1 MYSSDVPFT
10 NGKYVHEKEY
20 GWFSSPYSSLY
31 KSNIISDS
39 SSIHFFHFSFYS
51 LIQSQK
57 PNSISLAWI
66 TVLFSLFF
74 ITLSLLT
81 SLFLFQHPLTHLK
94 LFSIILSPFHLSPIS
109 RDSIETLHFIKSHSF
124 FIKCLEH
131 LR

>member
-10 NGKYVHEKEY
+10 NGKCILYKRY
-20 GWFSSPYSSLY
+20 GWSTSPFYSLY

-39 SSIHFFHFSFYS
+39 SSIHFFLFSFYS

-57 PNSISLAWI
+57 SNSISFTRI

-81 SLFLFQHPLTHLK
+81 SLFP
-94 LFSIILSPFHLSPIS
+94 FSISINSFYNYFQSFYPLFIYLQLPAILSK
-109 RDSIETLHFIKSHSF
+109 HFISSNLIHF
-124 FIKCLEH
+124 LENA
-131 LR
+131 

>member
-39 SSIHFFHFSFYS
+39 SSIHFFLFSFYS

-57 PNSISLAWI
+57 SNSISFTRI

-81 SLFLFQHPLTHLK
+81 SLFPFSTSINSFYNYFQSFYPLFIYLQLPA
-94 LFSIILSPFHLSPIS
+94 ILSK
-109 RDSIETLHFIKSHSF
+109 HFISSNPTHF
-124 FIKCLEH
+124 L
-131 LR
+131 

>member
-39 SSIHFFHFSFYS
+39 SSIHFFLFSFYS

-57 PNSISLAWI
+57 SNSISFTRI

-81 SLFLFQHPLTHLK
+81 SLFPFSISINSFYNYFQSFYPLFIFLQFPAILSKHFISSNLTHFL
-94 LFSIILSPFHLSPIS
+94 
-109 RDSIETLHFIKSHSF
+109 
-124 FIKCLEH
+124 
-131 LR
+131 

>member
-1 MYSSDVPFT
+1 MYSSDIPFT

-39 SSIHFFHFSFYS
+39 SSIHFFLFSFYS

-57 PNSISLAWI
+57 PNSISFARI
-66 TVLFSLFF
+66 TVLYSLFF

-81 SLFLFQHPLTHLK
+81 SLFPFSISINSFYNYFQSFYPLFIFLQFPAILSKLFISSNLTH
-94 LFSIILSPFHLSPIS
+94 F
-109 RDSIETLHFIKSHSF
+109 
-124 FIKCLEH
+124 LENA
-131 LR
+131 

>member
-39 SSIHFFHFSFYS
+39 SSIHFFLFSFYS

-57 PNSISLAWI
+57 SNSISFTRI

-81 SLFLFQHPLTHLK
+81 SLFPFSTSINSLYNYFQSFYPLFIFLQFPAILSKLFISSNLTH
-94 LFSIILSPFHLSPIS
+94 F
-109 RDSIETLHFIKSHSF
+109 
-124 FIKCLEH
+124 LENA
-131 LR
+131 

>member
-39 SSIHFFHFSFYS
+39 SSIHFFLFSFYS

-57 PNSISLAWI
+57 SNSISFTRI

-81 SLFLFQHPLTHLK
+81 SLFPFSISINSFYNYFQSFYPLFIFLQFPAILSKLFISSNLTH
-94 LFSIILSPFHLSPIS
+94 F
-109 RDSIETLHFIKSHSF
+109 
-124 FIKCLEH
+124 LENA
-131 LR
+131 